1 MYSTVIFDLDGTLLN
16 TLTDLANAGNHTLE
30 VLGFPTYAVDA
41 YRYMV
46 GNGIPKLIERMLP
59 ERNRGPATQ
68 QTALSVFLR
77 YYEAH
82 KQDTTAPYP
91 GILPMLHALKAAG
104 LRLGVVSNKENTL
117 SQEVTAHYF
126 PGIFDAVAGHVLGTP
141 AKPDPALVNSLIAQ
155 FGVRAGQVLYAGDSN
170 VDIQTAHNAHV
181 DGCGVLWG
189 FRTEEELRAAGAD
202 YLVHTPQQ
210 LADLALGQAGPLRLS
225 DAQGVVE

>member
-30 VLGFPTYAVDA
+30 VLGFPTHTVDS

-59 ERNRGPATQ
+59 EGNRGPATQ

-117 SQEVTAHYF
+117 SQEVTAH
-126 PGIFDAVAGHVLGTP
+126 
-141 AKPDPALVNSLIAQ
+141 
-155 FGVRAGQVLYAGDSN
+155 
-170 VDIQTAHNAHV
+170 
-181 DGCGVLWG
+181 
-189 FRTEEELRAAGAD
+189 
-202 YLVHTPQQ
+202 
-210 LADLALGQAGPLRLS
+210 
-225 DAQGVVE
+225 